1 MAERIGISLS
11 QLNRYILLAKLDE
24 KFVDAIGGHRAAKV
38 VHARDINSALK
49 RPHHTQMMLDEAA
62 LIIKEQ
68 IERKESGEKPIQPGD
83 VVKRSI
89 KETSAPKSTPEVHC
103 AVTIATASGQ
113 NMIEFNAGNASNAAI
128 IKDRKRNRKKPRQ

>member
-38 VHARDINSALK
+38 VHSRDINSALK

-62 LIIKEQ
+62 IIMKEQ
-68 IERKESGEKPIQPGD
+68 IDRKESGEKPIHPAH
-83 VVKRSI
+83 VVKGLI
-89 KETSAPKSTPEVHC
+89 KAPTTPTSTPEM
-103 AVTIATASGQ
+103 Q
-113 NMIEFNAGNASNAAI
+113 
-128 IKDRKRNRKKPRQ
+128 DRKSVG